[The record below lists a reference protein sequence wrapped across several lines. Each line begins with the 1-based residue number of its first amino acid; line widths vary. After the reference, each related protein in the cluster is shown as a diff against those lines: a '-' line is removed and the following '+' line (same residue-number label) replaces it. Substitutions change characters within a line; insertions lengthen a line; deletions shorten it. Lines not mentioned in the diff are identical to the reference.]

1 MIWLILT
8 NFINTQPTN
17 LNNYSN
23 SRKLYEQYFIN
34 VKFYD
39 FFKIKLLSWSYFFKN
54 NIIKNY
60 TDIPSI
66 QLHYQPI

>member
-1 MIWLILT
+1 MI
-8 NFINTQPTN
+8 N
-17 LNNYSN
+17 
-23 SRKLYEQYFIN
+23 
-34 VKFYD
+34 